1 MIYIKNA
8 KYGIKMLK
16 IISISLITI
25 FLTLTIKQKSPEFS
39 SLISVCGSVLVLLLI
54 FDYVVEVIDYFMLFS
69 NQVGVENDIIK
80 IALKIISV
88 SFLTEFVSDLAI
100 DFGNTAIATKL
111 IFGGRVVI
119 CLIMLPV
126 LKDLFALLSS
136 FY

>member
-1 MIYIKNA
+1 
-8 KYGIKMLK
+8 MLK

-54 FDYVVEVIDYFMLFS
+54 FDYVVEVIDYFMMFS

>member
-1 MIYIKNA
+1 
-8 KYGIKMLK
+8 MLK